1 MHLQENI
8 HFVLSDMGTDI
19 SSTKIRLAVRRGQS
33 IQHLVP
39 DEVIEY
45 IKEKGLYKPSEDEA
59 K

>member
-1 MHLQENI
+1 
-8 HFVLSDMGTDI
+8 MGTDI